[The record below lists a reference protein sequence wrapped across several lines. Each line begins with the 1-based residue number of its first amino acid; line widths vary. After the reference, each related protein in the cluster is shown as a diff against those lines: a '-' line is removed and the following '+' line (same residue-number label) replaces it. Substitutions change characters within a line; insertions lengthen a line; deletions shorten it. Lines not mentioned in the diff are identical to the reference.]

1 MNRFSDLEPLDRRAL
16 LRRAMLLVG
25 ATAVAQPALAFDAPA
40 GAPFLPA
47 ARLDTLAAYADA
59 LIPATD
65 TPGAIGA
72 GVPRAVDA
80 MLRDWASP
88 ATRDQFAAV
97 LDGLDAAAKRTA
109 GRSLGALPPDT
120 RLAVVTAFDA
130 ARIAEQQAA
139 AKAAADKK
147 APPAEKGAASGA
159 DTIASQKALDEQ
171 QKSASGGRLADA
183 PAADTTG
190 AATSTDDPVAALAGP
205 YGRLKD
211 LVMTTYY
218 LSEPGATKE
227 LRYELIPGVWE
238 ASMPLDGDRRAWA
251 V

>member
-1 MNRFSDLEPLDRRAL
+1 MNRFSDFEPLDRRAL
-16 LRRAMLLVG
+16 MRRAMLLVG
-25 ATAVAQPALAFDAPA
+25 ASAIAPPGLAFEVQ
-40 GAPFLPA
+40 GEAPFLSA
-47 ARLDTLAAYADA
+47 SRLDTLAAYADA

-80 MLRDWASP
+80 MLRDWASDR
-88 ATRDQFAAV
+88 TRGEFAAV
-97 LDGLDAAAKRTA
+97 LDGLDTAAKKA
-109 GRSLGALPPDT
+109 GGALGSLAPER

-130 ARIAEQQAA
+130 VRIAEQQTA
-139 AKAAADKK
+139 AKAAAD
-147 APPAEKGAASGA
+147 A
-159 DTIASQKALDEQ
+159 IASQKALDGQ

-183 PAADTTG
+183 AVADKKNPAKG
-190 AATSTDDPVAALAGP
+190 ADDPVASLAGP

-238 ASMPLDGDRRAWA
+238 ASMPLGADRRAWA

>member
-1 MNRFSDLEPLDRRAL
+1 MNRFSDFEPLDRRAL
-16 LRRAMLLVG
+16 TRRAMLLVG
-25 ATAVAQPALAFDAPA
+25 ASAIAPPGLAFEVQ
-40 GAPFLPA
+40 GEVPFLSA
-47 ARLDTLAAYADA
+47 SRLDTLAAYADA

-80 MLRDWASP
+80 MLRDWASDR
-88 ATRDQFAAV
+88 ARGEFAAV
-97 LDGLDAAAKRTA
+97 LDGLDTAAKKA
-109 GRSLGALPPDT
+109 GGALGSLAPER

-130 ARIAEQQAA
+130 VRIAEQQTA
-139 AKAAADKK
+139 AKAAA
-147 APPAEKGAASGA
+147 
-159 DTIASQKALDEQ
+159 IASQKALDGQ
-171 QKSASGGRLADA
+171 QKSASDGRLADA
-183 PAADTTG
+183 PAADKRD
-190 AATSTDDPVAALAGP
+190 AAKAIDDPVASLAGP

-227 LRYELIPGVWE
+227 LRYELIPGIWE
-238 ASMPLDGDRRAWA
+238 ASMPLGADRRAWA

>member
-1 MNRFSDLEPLDRRAL
+1 MNRFSHLEPLDRRAL
-16 LRRAMLLVG
+16 MQRAMLLVG
-25 ATAVAQPALAFDAPA
+25 ASAVAQPVLALDAGA
-40 GAPFLPA
+40 APFLSA
-47 ARLDTLAAYADA
+47 SRLDTLAAYADA

-80 MLRDWASP
+80 MMRDWASDK
-88 ATRDQFAAV
+88 TRGEFAAV
-97 LDGLDAAAKRTA
+97 LDGLDAAAKKAA
-109 GRSLGALPPDT
+109 GAPLGSLSPDR
-120 RLAVVTAFDA
+120 RLAVVTAFDT

-139 AKAAADKK
+139 AKAVTDKK
-147 APPAEKGAASGA
+147 TSAAEKGSASGA
-159 DTIASQKALDEQ
+159 DTIASQKALGEQ

-183 PAADTTG
+183 AAADKTD
-190 AATSTDDPVAALAGP
+190 AAKSIDDPVASLAGP

-238 ASMPLDGDRRAWA
+238 ASMPLGTDRRAWA

>member
-1 MNRFSDLEPLDRRAL
+1 MNRFSHLEPLDRRAL
-16 LRRAMLLVG
+16 MRHAMLLVG
-25 ATAVAQPALAFDAPA
+25 AGAVTRPALALDA
-40 GAPFLPA
+40 GAPPFLSA
-47 ARLDTLAAYADA
+47 SRLDALAAYADA
-59 LIPATD
+59 LIPATE

-80 MLRDWASP
+80 MMRDWASDK
-88 ATRDQFAAV
+88 TRGEFAAV
-97 LDGLDAAAKRTA
+97 LDGLDAAAKRA
-109 GRSLGALPPDT
+109 GGLLGSLSPDR

-130 ARIAEQQAA
+130 ARIGEQQAA
-139 AKAAADKK
+139 AKAATEKTTAADK
-147 APPAEKGAASGA
+147 GSASGA
-159 DTIASQKALDEQ
+159 DTIASQKALGEQ

-183 PAADTTG
+183 AAADKND
-190 AATSTDDPVAALAGP
+190 AATSTDDPVASLAGP

-238 ASMPLDGDRRAWA
+238 ASMPLGADRRAWA

>member
-1 MNRFSDLEPLDRRAL
+1 MNRFSHLEPLDRRAL
-16 LRRAMLLVG
+16 MCRAMFLVG
-25 ATAVAQPALAFDAPA
+25 AGAIVPPALALDQASA
-40 GAPFLPA
+40 APFLSA

-80 MLRDWASP
+80 MLRDWASDK
-88 ATRDQFAAV
+88 TRGEFAAV
-97 LDGLDAAAKRTA
+97 LDGLDAAARKA
-109 GRSLGALPPDT
+109 GGALGSLDSER

-139 AKAAADKK
+139 AKAATDA
-147 APPAEKGAASGA
+147 
-159 DTIASQKALDEQ
+159 IASQKALDGQ
-171 QKSASGGRLADA
+171 QKSAAGGRLAEA
-183 PAADTTG
+183 AAADKKD
-190 AATSTDDPVAALAGP
+190 AAKSTDDPVASLAGP

-238 ASMPLDGDRRAWA
+238 ASMPLDADRRAWA